1 MKIATIQTEEGI
13 RSGIVTHSGG
23 SVYLELFETAADLRS
38 LIGGRGLGV
47 VKRAEPI
54 LFDSNRLLP
63 PIPNPGK
70 LLCLAGNYR
79 EHIIESGYAAPDA
92 SDIITPQVFLK
103 PSTCLIADGAVIPLH
118 SNNVAVG
125 WEVELAVIIGRSG
138 RNISEADALDH
149 VFGYTILNDI
159 SERKLNSRIE
169 NRRKR
174 EADGF
179 FDWLAGKWFDGFAP
193 CGPWIVTADEIPE
206 PHSLAIRLFVNGE
219 LRQESSTGAML
230 FNVPAQIEYI
240 SSITRLEA
248 GDIIATGT
256 PAGAGLGSGSKA
268 LKEGDEVLCQ
278 IDGIGSLRNRVQ
290 AER

>member
-1 MKIATIQTEEGI
+1 MKIVTIRTGEGV
-13 RSGIVTHSGG
+13 RSAIVTNAGG
-23 SVYLELFETAADLRS
+23 SDYAEVFETAADLRS
-38 LIGGRGLGV
+38 LIAGSDLGAL
-47 VKRAEPI
+47 KRRQPVP
-54 LFDSNRLLP
+54 FDSGQLLP

-79 EHIIESGYAAPDA
+79 EHIIESGFAAPEA

-103 PSTCLIADGAVIPLH
+103 PSTCLIADGAAIPLTA
-118 SNNVAVG
+118 NNVAVG
-125 WEVELAVIIGRSG
+125 WEVELAVVIGRGG
-138 RNISEADALDH
+138 RNIGREAALDH

-159 SERKLNSRIE
+159 SERKLNSRIA

-193 CGPWIVTADEIPE
+193 CGPWIVTADEIPD
-206 PHSLAIRLFVNGE
+206 PHSLGIRLLVNGE
-219 LRQESSTGAML
+219 LRQESSTSAML
-230 FNVPAQIEYI
+230 FDVPAQIEYI

-268 LKEGDEVLCQ
+268 LRDGDEVLCQ
-278 IDGIGSLRNRVQ
+278 IDGIGSLRSRVK
-290 AER
+290 AE